1 MGCLCS
7 RILTDSKNI
16 DMSDFTP
23 KHASFEYLS
32 PRGQIIVQIDEKYKL
47 SVLILDFD
55 ECVRKSVRLWPQN
68 SVQRNQF
75 IDLERTL
82 LNSPSLSSSNS
93 GYSSG
98 YDTVF

>member
-16 DMSDFTP
+16 DISDFTP

-75 IDLERTL
+75 IDLILVIALATIL
-82 LNSPSLSSSNS
+82 CFSSFFKKNEC
-93 GYSSG
+93 
-98 YDTVF
+98 